1 MNDINTDCVFVHDL
15 STKHAAA
22 ASVVLASGEYD
33 GTIYEWVATDDLAEP
48 LRTLQGH
55 SDSLAQ
61 KTNVACLAY
70 RSDGA
75 LISGGWDGECRVWV
89 DGELRS
95 RFAAAHTEAVWC
107 VMPLGDRIVTGGADK
122 AIQTGT
128 GV

>member
-1 MNDINTDCVFVHDL
+1 MNFVNSL
-15 STKHAAA
+15 AAPFRHRS
-22 ASVVLASGEYD
+22 SVVLASGAYD

-75 LISGGWDGECRVWV
+75 LISGGWDG
-89 DGELRS
+89 
-95 RFAAAHTEAVWC
+95 
-107 VMPLGDRIVTGGADK
+107 
-122 AIQTGT
+122 
-128 GV
+128 